1 MEKKITVPNYL
12 IAISISVLIA
22 IHFCLIIVFIEPFP
36 AWGDDWVYL
45 STIDSFLIKGN
56 HSIIDYVLP
65 FHGGVHSILFGK
77 IYTSIYFLIFDNFN
91 YKSSVFFANLL
102 IIPIL
107 WIYLNYAKLIKINP
121 LHFIG
126 IALVFFSLKGNA
138 DNYNLGGVT
147 LHDALSVFFI
157 TYISYLIAIKKNFSL
172 GIILA
177 NIFLLLASTEAIG
190 ILFLANLFSFL
201 NNYKFRFL
209 TLLTSLICILIY
221 FWGIQISQ
229 KALHVNAS
237 ELQFNLGIFL
247 SPILFIGGLFS
258 NFYIALILGICYSV
272 LTFICW
278 IKSPNSFKEKIKDE
292 NMFLPIILISIMSV
306 GIMVQLTRGFD
317 ENGNLSYNSLTA
329 NRFSY
334 YHLMPLVIVY
344 ISVIK
349 LINFNWGKI
358 EFAFIM
364 LALLFYL
371 FNLKSQIPILKF
383 EKERILAD
391 AYNYKEN
398 EISVLYP
405 SDSTF
410 IKKIKKWTWV
420 EWPNLE
426 KLYRFKN
433 EVPVKFKF
441 EIAGELTSFTLE
453 TLGQNESGYFALRSN
468 NKKIL
473 VYAKKIDANHFNVN
487 LNTNQI
493 KQLTSIKAT
502 QLY

>member
-1 MEKKITVPNYL
+1 MENKITIPKKL
-12 IAISISVLIA
+12 IAVSILILIV
-22 IHFCLIIVFIEPFP
+22 IHFCLIIVFVEPFP
-36 AWGDDWVYL
+36 SWGDDWVYF
-45 STIDSFLIKGN
+45 STIDSFLINGN
-56 HSIIDYVLP
+56 NSIIDFILP

-77 IYTSIYFLIFDNFN
+77 IYALIYFLFFDNFN
-91 YKSSVFFANLL
+91 YKSSVFLANLL
-102 IIPIL
+102 VIPIL
-107 WIYLNYAKLIKINP
+107 GIYINYAKLVKIKP
-121 LHFIG
+121 LQFIG
-126 IALVFFSLKGNA
+126 IALIFFSLKGNA

-157 TYISYLIAIKKNFSL
+157 TYISYLITIKRNFSL
-172 GIILA
+172 GILLA
-177 NIFLLLASTEAIG
+177 NLFLLLASTEAIG
-190 ILFLANLFSFL
+190 ILILANLFSFL
-201 NNYKFRFL
+201 NNFKFRNWA
-209 TLLTSLICILIY
+209 LLISLICILIY
-221 FWGIQISQ
+221 LWGIHISQ
-229 KALHVNAS
+229 NDLHVNAS
-237 ELQFNLGIFL
+237 EMQLNLGVFL
-247 SPILFIGGLFS
+247 SPFLFIGGLFS
-258 NFYIALILGICYSV
+258 NFYIALVLGIICSI
-272 LTFICW
+272 LTSICW
-278 IKSPNSFKEKIKDE
+278 IKSTNSFKEKIKDE

-334 YHLMPLVIVY
+334 YHLMPLVIAY
-344 ISVIK
+344 ISIIK
-349 LINFNWGKI
+349 LIPVKWVKI
-358 EFAFIM
+358 EFAFLL

-398 EISVLYP
+398 DISILYP

-410 IKKIKKWTWV
+410 IKKIKKWDWI
-420 EWPNLE
+420 EWPNFK
-426 KLYRFKN
+426 KLYLFKN

-441 EIAGELTSFTLE
+441 EITGELTSFTLE

-468 NKKIL
+468 KKKFL

-493 KQLTSIKAT
+493 QQLTSISVT